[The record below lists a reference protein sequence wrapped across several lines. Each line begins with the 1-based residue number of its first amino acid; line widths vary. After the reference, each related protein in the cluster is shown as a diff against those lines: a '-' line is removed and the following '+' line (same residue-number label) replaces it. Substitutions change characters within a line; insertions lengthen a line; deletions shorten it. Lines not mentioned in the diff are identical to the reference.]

1 MIQNHVTNRELS
13 QQLVDA
19 GIVMDTYFVWERH
32 EDSLGQTTKW
42 ELMPEEQIDK
52 YSDTIPA
59 PMSSELFEIMPN
71 RSVDIEIRQY
81 KQDNAYWCE
90 LIRDSDCEYFVGG
103 EEREVDARAKMLLYL
118 LKEGIVT
125 VESLRK
131 GER

>member
-1 MIQNHVTNRELS
+1 MIQNHVTSRELS
-13 QQLVDA
+13 QALVDA
-19 GIVMDTYFVWERH
+19 GIVMETVFYWCSD
-32 EDSLGQTTKW
+32 LGEVTMSRNCKPY
-42 ELMPEEQIDK
+42 EKAICVDH
-52 YSDTIPA
+52 IPA